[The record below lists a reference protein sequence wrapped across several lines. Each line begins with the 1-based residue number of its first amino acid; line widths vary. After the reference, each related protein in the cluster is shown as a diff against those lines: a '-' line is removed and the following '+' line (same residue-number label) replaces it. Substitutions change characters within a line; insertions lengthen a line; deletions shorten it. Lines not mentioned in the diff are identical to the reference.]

1 VRSYL
6 DDHGEPFAADGGVF
20 NCATRHR
27 NARVHAVR
35 FDRRR
40 QSGLADHDPLI
51 LNQSMVGDGCLTA
64 ATGSGQ
70 LRPLA
75 WILHLSD
82 PHLGDVAA
90 WQKLDDT
97 KIATPQEDLA
107 TTQTVF
113 RRTLAALREYIAAVG
128 SPDAVVVSG
137 DLTWR
142 HHESGFVAFAE
153 LLDEYADVFPEPA
166 NIVVVPGNHDVDW
179 DVQPGQR
186 ERYERFCA
194 ATRARGCAT
203 PLLDGADFN
212 VVGPAKLNGGAVDD
226 AHIVEQDDFLIIP
239 INSSNWCGTMTT
251 VRDGWTDAEWEQALT
266 PLEDDARGKAFAE
279 LKKLRQQDMAR
290 VSQTQIDCL
299 RQLFAEKGI
308 PVDRGQDPRPR
319 IAVLHHQLL
328 PVSTRVEVKP
338 FESLINLG
346 LVRETLRDFGVD
358 VVLHGHKH
366 ESAIY
371 WDLAR
376 GANDPIMFERR
387 TLVIAS
393 PGHFKPHH
401 PVMRALTLRAN
412 RGARN
417 LDVLEFNGVDAST
430 TKLEEGRRLSLPLW
444 LGQMESESAE
454 QTFVR
459 GRTTHEAYARICAQF
474 GLKAGATLTNV
485 VCEIADA
492 GDAATVPPDYPD
504 VSAPDKQAW
513 FDGLVKWWQLRYS
526 RLVRENVL
534 EFNHGE
540 RIRTRWGDQ
549 IERAARLLCHRD
561 GSSRGLVIL
570 ISPEETGLEPE
581 QEPPEEGTYPAFAL
595 AEFTLVTRDGR
606 RELDCFAYFR
616 KQEMRYWW
624 PINAAE
630 LKQLQEDVRGQLD
643 KDHRAE
649 PGRIV
654 TFSAIALYGDEVP
667 RVAVTELDRAV
678 DDDGAIWEMAAAVAF
693 PESAVAANGR
703 RRWERVLEELEAK
716 DRRRPP
722 RPKLGHKVLLEEL
735 ERVAAVA
742 PESAAGAVAAR
753 LRQLN
758 EVYRGLPERLGE
770 AQKPLLELPLS
781 DLRKAVDAASAGKS
795 VGG

>member
-1 VRSYL
+1 
-6 DDHGEPFAADGGVF
+6 
-20 NCATRHR
+20 
-27 NARVHAVR
+27 
-35 FDRRR
+35 
-40 QSGLADHDPLI
+40 
-51 LNQSMVGDGCLTA
+51 
-64 ATGSGQ
+64 
-70 LRPLA
+70 LA

-82 PHLGDVAA
+82 PHLGDVTA
-90 WQKLDDT
+90 WQKLDET
-97 KIATPQEDLA
+97 KILTPQEDLA

-128 SPDAVVVSG
+128 PPDAVVISG

-142 HHESGFVAFAE
+142 HHESGFAAFAE
-153 LLDEYADVFPEPA
+153 LLDEYADVFPDPA

-179 DVQPGQR
+179 RIDPGQR
-186 ERYERFCA
+186 ERYERFSVV
-194 ATRARGCAT
+194 TRTKGCAT

-212 VVGPAKLNGGAVDD
+212 VVGPAKLNDGVVHD
-226 AHIVEQDDFLIIP
+226 AHVVEHEDFLIMP
-239 INSSNWCGTMTT
+239 INSSNWCGTMTALPES
-251 VRDGWTDAEWEQALT
+251 WTDDEWEQALA
-266 PLEDDARGKAFAE
+266 PLKDDVRTEAFEE

-290 VSQTQIDCL
+290 VSQKQIDCL
-299 RQLFAEKGI
+299 RQLFSAKGI
-308 PVDRGQDPRPR
+308 AIDRGQDPRPR

-346 LVRETLRDFGVD
+346 LVRETLRDFGID

-393 PGHFKPHH
+393 PGHFKPHQ
-401 PVMRALTLRAN
+401 PVMRALTLQAN

-454 QTFVR
+454 RAFVR
-459 GRTTHEAYARICAQF
+459 GRTTHEAYARLCAQF
-474 GLKAGATLTNV
+474 ELRGGATVANV

-513 FDGLVKWWQLRYS
+513 FDGLVKWWQLRDS
-526 RLVRENVL
+526 SLVREDVL

-540 RIRTRWGDQ
+540 RIRRRWGDQ

-561 GSSRGLVIL
+561 GSSRGLVVL
-570 ISPEETGLEPE
+570 ISPDETGLEPD
-581 QEPPEEGTYPAFAL
+581 QTPPEEGTYPAFAL
-595 AEFTLVTRDGR
+595 AEFTLVTRGTR

-630 LKQLQEDVRGQLD
+630 LKQLQEEVRRQLD

-654 TFSAIALYGDEVP
+654 TFSAIALYKDEVP

-678 DDDGAIWEMAAAVAF
+678 DEEGAIWELAAAVAF
-693 PESAVAANGR
+693 PDSAVAADGR
-703 RRWERVLEELEAK
+703 ERWARVLEELESK

-722 RPKLGHKVLLEEL
+722 RPRLGHEVLLKEL
-735 ERVAAVA
+735 DRVALVA
-742 PESAAGAVAAR
+742 PQSAAATVAVQ
-753 LRQLN
+753 LRRLN
-758 EVYRGLPERLGE
+758 EVYRGLPDRLGE
-770 AQKPLLELPLS
+770 AQKPLLESPLR
-781 DLRKAVDAASAGKS
+781 DLREAVEATLASAS
-795 VGG
+795 GG

>member
-1 VRSYL
+1 MSSQLHGLEPRLDRVSKVRS
-6 DDHGEPFAADGGVF
+6 AAD
-20 NCATRHR
+20 
-27 NARVHAVR
+27 
-35 FDRRR
+35 
-40 QSGLADHDPLI
+40 
-51 LNQSMVGDGCLTA
+51 LT
-64 ATGSGQ
+64 
-70 LRPLA
+70 

-90 WQKLDDT
+90 WQKLDQA
-97 KIATPQEDLA
+97 KISTPQEDLA
-107 TTQTVF
+107 TTQSVF

-128 SPDAVVVSG
+128 APDAVVISG

-142 HHESGFVAFAE
+142 HQESGFAAFAE
-153 LLDEYADVFPEPA
+153 LLDEYADVFPDPA

-179 DVQPGQR
+179 NVEPGRR
-186 ERYERFCA
+186 ERYEQFCA
-194 ATRARGCAT
+194 VTRGKGCAT
-203 PLLDGADFN
+203 PLLDGADFK
-212 VVGPAKLNGGAVDD
+212 VVGPAKLNDGVVDD
-226 AHIVEQDDFLIIP
+226 PHVVEHENFLIIP
-239 INSSNWCGTMTT
+239 INSSNWCGTMTAIP
-251 VRDGWTDAEWEQALT
+251 DGWTDDQWEQALT
-266 PLEDDARGKAFAE
+266 PLGDDVRTEAFAE

-290 VSQTQIDCL
+290 VSQMQIDCL
-299 RQLFAEKGI
+299 RQLFLAKGI
-308 PVDRGQDPRPR
+308 AVDRGQDPRPR

-346 LVRETLRDFGVD
+346 LVRETLRDFGID

-393 PGHFKPHH
+393 PGHFKPHQ
-401 PVMRALTLRAN
+401 PVMRGLTLRAS

-417 LDVLEFNGVDAST
+417 LDVQEFNGVDAST
-430 TKLEEGRRLSLPLW
+430 TKPEEGRRLSLPLW

-454 QTFVR
+454 RTVIR
-459 GRTTHEAYARICAQF
+459 GRTAHEAYARLCAQF
-474 GLKAGATLTNV
+474 GLNGAATLSNV

-513 FDGLVKWWQLRYS
+513 FDGLVKWWQLRDS

-561 GSSRGLVIL
+561 GSSRGLVVL
-570 ISPEETGLEPE
+570 ISPDETGLE
-581 QEPPEEGTYPAFAL
+581 QDQSPPEEGTYPAFAL
-595 AEFTLVTRDGR
+595 VEFTLVTRDNR
-606 RELDCFAYFR
+606 RQLDCFAYFR

-630 LKQLQEDVRGQLD
+630 LKQLQEDVRRQLD
-643 KDHRAE
+643 KDHRAA

-667 RVAVTELDRAV
+667 GVAVTELDRAV
-678 DDDGAIWEMAAAVAF
+678 DEEGAIWEMAAAVAF
-693 PESAVAANGR
+693 PESGVAAEGR
-703 RRWERVLEELEAK
+703 RRWARALEELEAK

-722 RPKLGHKVLLEEL
+722 RPRLGHKVLLEEL

-742 PESAAGAVAAR
+742 PQSEAAKVAGQ
-753 LRQLN
+753 LRRLN
-758 EVYRGLPERLGE
+758 EVYRGLPDRLGE
-770 AQKPLLELPLS
+770 PQKPLLEQPLS
-781 DLRKAVDAASAGKS
+781 DLRQAVDATGPDK
-795 VGG
+795 GGSS